1 MLQHRTDDAALSLS
15 PGRTNHP
22 VAFSLTCTDM
32 AIEDESLLDILQAHG
47 QQFLDSFSVP
57 ENEKKRKRSSGSVP
71 TAKLAKRETATRT
84 RSVDLSDS
92 AEEWFGFGS
101 GTHEEDEGWE
111 SPSLAEEV
119 TPLEGVHAFLNG
131 N

>member
-1 MLQHRTDDAALSLS
+1 
-15 PGRTNHP
+15 
-22 VAFSLTCTDM
+22 M
-32 AIEDESLLDILQAHG
+32 AIEDESLLNILQAHG

-71 TAKLAKRETATRT
+71 AAKLAKRETT
-84 RSVDLSDS
+84 RSVDSSDS

-101 GTHEEDEGWE
+101 GTHTEDEGWE

-119 TPLEGVHAFLNG
+119 MPLEGVHAFLDG
-131 N
+131 KWEISASRWTVCSQLAPPFRGQM